1 MSLTVNARDA
11 DAHTRIASDAEVLD
25 RVHHTLG
32 PVDVVTEHWGAHRL
46 SRVLHIVTRGGE
58 QAVVKW
64 HRDAAPHRRESE
76 ALQQYASALGSDV
89 PRIVL
94 SEPSL
99 RLLTLSRLLG
109 EAAAGTPHEVDP
121 DIHMR
126 VGELVRRLHDAEP
139 ARRHS
144 RFGPLI
150 AAQFEHWSRAA
161 DELWGSGL
169 RSDLG
174 IGRDGGDARGE
185 QLAHERH
192 LARQHVAAALDLGP
206 LDHVPAH
213 RGLTPRHWIVDPGGH
228 VRFIDFAEL
237 EFEPRIVDLFWLD
250 YGPWRDEPWLRA
262 AFLHGYGRTP
272 TERDEL
278 VLRAVAATR
287 GLELLVRG
295 EARGHTVERALGR
308 SIFDRLLGA
317 TLF

>member
-1 MSLTVNARDA
+1 MSITVDARSPD
-11 DAHTRIASDAEVLD
+11 TRPRLASDAEVLD
-25 RVHHTLG
+25 RVHRTLG
-32 PVDVVTEHWGAHRL
+32 PVDVVAEHWGSHRL

-64 HRDAAPHRRESE
+64 HRDAGPHLRESD
-76 ALQQYASALGSDV
+76 ALQHYAVALGGDA

-94 SEPSL
+94 SDSRL
-99 RLLTLSRLLG
+99 RLVTLSRLLG
-109 EAAAGTPHEVDP
+109 EPAAGTAHEHDP

-126 VGELVRRLHDAEP
+126 VGDLVRRLHDAEP
-139 ARRHS
+139 PRKHT
-144 RFGPLI
+144 RFGTHI
-150 AAQFEHWSRAA
+150 AAEFERWSHAA
-161 DELWGSGL
+161 DELWGKGL
-169 RSDLG
+169 D
-174 IGRDGGDARGE
+174 GRDERAER
-185 QLAHERH
+185 LAHERH
-192 LARQHVAAALDLGP
+192 LARQHVAAALDLGE

-213 RGLTPRHWIVDPGGH
+213 RRVTPRHWIIDPGGH
-228 VRFIDFAEL
+228 VRFIDFAGL
-237 EFEPRIVDLFWLD
+237 EFEPRIVDLLWLE

-295 EARGHTVERALGR
+295 ESRGHAAERALGR
-308 SIFDRLLGA
+308 SMLDRLLGA